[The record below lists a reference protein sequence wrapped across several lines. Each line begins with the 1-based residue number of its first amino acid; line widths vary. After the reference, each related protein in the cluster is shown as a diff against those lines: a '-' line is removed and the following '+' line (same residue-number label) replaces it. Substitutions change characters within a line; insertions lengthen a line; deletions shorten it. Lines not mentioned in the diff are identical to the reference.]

1 MSTKPNAAQS
11 SRKEGSMF
19 NRYLEMVV
27 LCIGVAATSIAGTTL
42 AAAQT
47 YPEHPIKIVIGFGPG
62 SAADILA
69 RLVSRQMEASLG
81 QPIVVENRPGNSSML
96 AAETVARAP
105 ADGYTLFMATIANT
119 LNPAETKSNFNLGR
133 ELAPIVLLGMV
144 PNVLAANPS
153 VPANNLQE
161 LIALAKSKPESLS
174 FGSSGYATASYMAA
188 ELFNAKAGTKILI
201 VPYQGGSNQAV
212 SDLLSGR
219 ITLMFNVA
227 PTLAP
232 QVEAG
237 KLKAFAVAQP
247 KRASIMPGVPT
258 LAEAGMTGYDAGIW
272 IGLLAPAATPP
283 AIIAKL
289 SGAANDALNTEQVRT
304 ALKQQGTDPLGGT
317 PKEFA
322 EFIRADIEKWT
333 ALLTSPGSATGSGK

>member
-1 MSTKPNAAQS
+1 
-11 SRKEGSMF
+11 MF
-19 NRYLEMVV
+19 RRYIKVV
-27 LCIGVAATSIAGTTL
+27 ALCAGVAMIAAAGT
-42 AAAQT
+42 APVMAQT
-47 YPEHPIKIVIGFGPG
+47 YPAQPIKVIVGFGPG

-69 RLVSRQMEASLG
+69 RLVGKQMEVSLR
-81 QPIVVENRPGNSSML
+81 QPIVIENRPGNSSMI
-96 AAETVARAP
+96 AAETVARAS

-133 ELAPIVLLGMV
+133 DLAPIALLGMV
-144 PNVLAANPS
+144 PNVLVAHPS

-161 LIALAKSKPESLS
+161 LIALAKSKPESLT

-188 ELFNAKAGTKILI
+188 ELFNDNAGTKILS

-232 QVEAG
+232 HVEAG
-237 KLKAFAVAQP
+237 KLKAFAVAQS
-247 KRASIMPGVPT
+247 KRASIMPDVPT

-272 IGLLAPAATPP
+272 IGLLAPAGTPP
-283 AIIAKL
+283 AIIDKL
-289 SGAANDALNTEQVRT
+289 SGAANDALNTDEVRT
-304 ALKQQGTDPLGGT
+304 ALKRQGTDPLGGT

-322 EFIRADIEKWT
+322 DFIRTDIAKWV
-333 ALLTSPGSATGSGK
+333 AVLSSPSSAK

>member
-1 MSTKPNAAQS
+1 M
-11 SRKEGSMF
+11 E
-19 NRYLEMVV
+19 
-27 LCIGVAATSIAGTTL
+27 
-42 AAAQT
+42 
-47 YPEHPIKIVIGFGPG
+47 
-62 SAADILA
+62 
-69 RLVSRQMEASLG
+69 VSLR
-81 QPIVVENRPGNSSML
+81 QPIVVENRPGNSSMI
-96 AAETVARAP
+96 AAETVARAS

-133 ELAPIVLLGMV
+133 DLAPIALLGMV
-144 PNVLAANPS
+144 PNVLVAHPS

-161 LIALAKSKPESLS
+161 LIALAKSKPESLT

-188 ELFNAKAGTKILI
+188 ELFNDKAGTKILS

-232 QVEAG
+232 HVEAG
-237 KLKAFAVAQP
+237 KLKAFAVAQS
-247 KRASIMPGVPT
+247 KRASIMPDVPT

-272 IGLLAPAATPP
+272 IGLLAPAGTPP
-283 AIIAKL
+283 AIIEKL
-289 SGAANDALNTEQVRT
+289 SAAANDALNTDEVRT
-304 ALKQQGTDPLGGT
+304 ALKRQGTDPLGGT

-322 EFIRADIEKWT
+322 DFIRADIAKWVAVLAT
-333 ALLTSPGSATGSGK
+333 PSSAK

>member
-1 MSTKPNAAQS
+1 
-11 SRKEGSMF
+11 MF
-19 NRYLEMVV
+19 GRTLKMVA
-27 LCIGVAATSIAGTTL
+27 LCAGVTMTSVAVTPPIS
-42 AAAQT
+42 AQT
-47 YPEHPIKIVIGFGPG
+47 FPTQPIKVIVGFGPG

-69 RLVSRQMEASLG
+69 RLVGKQMEASLG
-81 QPIVVENRPGNSSML
+81 QPIVVENRPGNSSMI
-96 AAETVARAP
+96 AAETVTRAP

-133 ELAPIVLLGMV
+133 DLAPIALLGIV
-144 PNVLAANPS
+144 PNLLVAHPS

-161 LIALAKSKPESLS
+161 LIALAKSKPESLT

-188 ELFNAKAGTKILI
+188 ELFNANAGTKILM

-227 PTLAP
+227 ATLAP
-232 QVEAG
+232 HVEAG
-237 KLKAFAVAQP
+237 KLKAFAVAQS
-247 KRASIMPGVPT
+247 KRASIMPDVPT
-258 LAEAGMTGYDAGIW
+258 LAEAGMPGYDAGIW

-283 AIIAKL
+283 AIIGKL
-289 SGAANDALNTEQVRT
+289 SDAANDALNTEAVRT
-304 ALKQQGTDPLGGT
+304 ALKRQGTDPLGGT

-322 EFIRADIEKWT
+322 DFIRADIEKW
-333 ALLTSPGSATGSGK
+333 AAVLASSSSGK